1 MGSQQSTVQPIY
13 PTVQLV
19 FPKEVDEGIPSVN
32 AFLHAKRTR
41 EYECNQREIEFYE
54 RCLKIIRSQIRTA
67 INGGSMVW
75 HSSDY
80 DNLYYTGAAR
90 IAADEVMAEMR
101 KLGYTV
107 TLTELPKKPHFLK
120 QLFKIEWTV
129 DDSKVLPTYEDAKR
143 DTHDFVY
150 SK

>member
-1 MGSQQSTVQPIY
+1 MGSRHSTVQP
-13 PTVQLV
+13 V
-19 FPKEVDEGIPSVN
+19 FPKELDEGIPSVN

-41 EYECNQREIEFYE
+41 EDECNQRETEFYE

-80 DNLYYTGAAR
+80 NNLYYTGGAR
-90 IAADEVMAEMR
+90 RAADEVMAEMR

-107 TLTELPKKPHFLK
+107 ILTELPKKPHCFYH
-120 QLFKIEWTV
+120 LFKIEWTV

-143 DTHDFVY
+143 DA
-150 SK
+150 